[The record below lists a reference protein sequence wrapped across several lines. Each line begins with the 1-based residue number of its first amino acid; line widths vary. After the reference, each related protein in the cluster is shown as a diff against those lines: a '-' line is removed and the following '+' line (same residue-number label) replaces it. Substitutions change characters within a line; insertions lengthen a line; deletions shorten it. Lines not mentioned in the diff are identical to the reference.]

1 MEKKPVKIKINRKK
15 SDETVQIPTF
25 PEIDLLM
32 TDWAQENANEHLT
45 TELKKLIENIK
56 IQKIQA
62 TDKKEKN
69 KHAFRIRQ
77 FENACTTLEN
87 HPETI
92 CSGAEAQK
100 LKGIGKGIA
109 QRIDEIL
116 ESGELSEIGKTTADK
131 TTNTILDLMKV
142 SGIGEV
148 SAKKLVEKYQIKSLD
163 DLKARADQI
172 ELTHHI
178 KVCLE
183 HFDDIRTKIDREI
196 IDRIKIYLE
205 KVCRRIFPESEMEIC
220 GSYRRE
226 KAQSSDIDVLISCS
240 KNGLAKL
247 ARYLTKNKFLIE
259 HLTDFDKKEVP
270 TKYMGICWFEDQ
282 AHRIDIRMIA
292 PESYGA
298 AMLYFTGSK
307 KFNQIFRKICLDRGM
322 TLNEYGLYRK
332 IGKDSTELIPTE
344 SERDIF
350 KIVGIKYLTPKER
363 ELT

>member
-1 MEKKPVKIKINRKK
+1 MDKKPLKIKINKK
-15 SDETVQIPTF
+15 SETLPIF

-45 TELKKLIENIK
+45 TELKKLVENIK

-69 KHAFRIRQ
+69 KHTYRIRQ
-77 FENACTTLEN
+77 IENACTTLEN

-100 LKGIGKGIA
+100 LKGIGKGIG

-116 ESGELSEIGKTTADK
+116 ESGELSEIKKNRSDQKTE
-131 TTNTILDLMKV
+131 TIIELTKV

-148 SAKKLVEKYQIKSLD
+148 SARKLVEKYQIKSLD
-163 DLKARADQI
+163 DLKARSDQL

-178 KVCLE
+178 KVCLKLFE
-183 HFDDIRTKIDREI
+183 DIRKKIDREI

-205 KVCRRIFPESEMEIC
+205 RVCRKSCPDTEMEIC

-226 KAQSSDIDVLISCS
+226 KPQSNDIDVLINGT
-240 KNGLAKL
+240 NGLAKL
-247 ARYLTKNKFLIE
+247 VKSLTKKGFLIE
-259 HLTDFDKKEVP
+259 HLTDTEKREEP
-270 TKYMGICWFEDQ
+270 TKYMGICRFEDR
-282 AHRIDIRMIA
+282 AHRIDIRMVS

-298 AMLYFTGSK
+298 AILYFTGSK

-322 TLNEYGLYRK
+322 TLNEYGLYRLT
-332 IGKDSTELIPTE
+332 GKDEKVLIPTHTE
-344 SERDIF
+344 EDIF
-350 KIVGIKYLTPKER
+350 KIVGIKYLTPKKR
-363 ELT
+363 ELNFF